1 MPGSNAMT
9 SLDPPAGAPCPEV
22 LGALIVSELRFLRD
36 SLAEL
41 LSRVSGIQVCG
52 QASTVASAMALAAA
66 MRPAIVLLDVAFP
79 DGMETAAGLCA
90 ALPAVNVIALGVRET
105 EASVLAW
112 AGAGAVGYVPNTASV
127 DDLVSLVGQISRGEQ
142 TCPSHIA
149 GSLLR
154 RIASTGRSS
163 NAAFHEASP
172 ALALT
177 HREQEIFRLVGAG
190 LSNKAIARRLCI
202 SLGTTKSHVHNLLGK
217 LSLKRRTDVISRAQ
231 NALR

>member
-1 MPGSNAMT
+1 MEQVALQTGSHHCVA
-9 SLDPPAGAPCPEV
+9 

-36 SLAEL
+36 SLAEIL
-41 LSRVSGIQVCG
+41 NRVPAIRICG
-52 QASTVASAMALAAA
+52 QASTMASALSLAET
-66 MRPAIVLLDVAFP
+66 MRPEIVLLDVAFP
-79 DGMETAAGLCA
+79 GGTDTVAALCA
-90 ALPAVNVIALGVRET
+90 VLPEVNVIALGVRET
-105 EASVLAW
+105 EESVLAW

-142 TCPSHIA
+142 SCPSHIA

-154 RIASTGRSS
+154 RIASSGRWPAGASS
-163 NAAFHEASP
+163 VAPPS
-172 ALALT
+172 LMLT

-217 LSLKRRTDVISRAQ
+217 LSLKSRTDVISRAHS
-231 NALR
+231 ASP